1 MRRVLLAAA
10 AIAALSGA
18 SALAGEADTNIAIFG
33 KDPGQGKAYAC
44 YSRAYDTAHMKAH
57 PNQNVTEMMLLVS
70 SSVDPE
76 SGRQY
81 SAEIGVKFRSLKTQF
96 QSGSGCNI
104 STDGKSALNCPIDC
118 DGGEIDV
125 RLRDADSL
133 LVAIPGGAQTWDPNA
148 PDAEPDSS
156 DAQRFGID
164 DTLFR
169 LDRTNVA
176 DCLPLADDD
185 QKADLSATQ

>member
-10 AIAALSGA
+10 AIAGA
-18 SALAGEADTNIAIFG
+18 PRRLC
-33 KDPGQGKAYAC
+33 PGRRGRYQHRDFRQGSRQGKAYAW
-44 YSRAYDTAHMKAH
+44 YSRAYDTAHMKTH
-57 PNQNVTEMMLLVS
+57 PNQNATEMMLLVS

-118 DGGEIDV
+118 DGGEIDA

-133 LVAIPGGAQTWDPNA
+133 LVALPTARPNRDPNA
-148 PDAEPDSS
+148 PDAEPDPSTHSASASTTRSS
-156 DAQRFGID
+156 
-164 DTLFR
+164 R

-176 DCLPLADDD
+176 DCPPLADDD